1 MFNVRR
7 SFRRF
12 PVFVVYVRR
21 DARELVTCL
30 VLEDLIKSCDLFIK
44 QIDPMARV

>member
-1 MFNVRR
+1 MVKDRR

-12 PVFVVYVRR
+12 YVFVIYVRR

-30 VLEDLIKSCDLFIK
+30 VMEEWVISCDLIIK